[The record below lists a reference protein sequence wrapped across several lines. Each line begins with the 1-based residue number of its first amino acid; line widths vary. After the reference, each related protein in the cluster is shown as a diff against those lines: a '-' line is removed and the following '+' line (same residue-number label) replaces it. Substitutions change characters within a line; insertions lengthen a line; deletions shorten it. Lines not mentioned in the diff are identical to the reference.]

1 MNWYLK
7 AMQNYAN
14 FDGRARRKEYWIF
27 VLLNFAISIIAMVL
41 DNVLG
46 LETLTNG
53 FSPLYSLYW
62 LTTLVPTLAVT
73 VRRLHDTG
81 RSGWYFFVAF
91 IPLIGG
97 LWLLVMTV
105 MDGDSYDNQYGA
117 NPKAAEQFSILQ

>member
-1 MNWYLK
+1 MNWYLT
-7 AMQNYAN
+7 AMRNYAN

-27 VLLNFAISIIAMVL
+27 VILNTVFAVLALIL

-46 LETLTNG
+46 LAALTNG

-62 LTTLVPTLAVT
+62 LATLVPALAVT

-81 RSGWYFFVAF
+81 RSGWYFLVAF

-97 LWLLVMTV
+97 IWLLILTV
-105 MDGDSYDNQYGA
+105 MDGDRYTNEYGPD
-117 NPKAAEQFSILQ
+117 PKEAELSIFR